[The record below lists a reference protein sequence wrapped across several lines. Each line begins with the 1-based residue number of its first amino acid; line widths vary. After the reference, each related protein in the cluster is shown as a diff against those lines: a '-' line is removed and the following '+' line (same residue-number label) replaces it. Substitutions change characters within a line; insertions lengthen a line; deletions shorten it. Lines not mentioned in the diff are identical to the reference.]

1 MINLTRLSGFV
12 RRGRAENRIHRVIHN
27 WAPMHEH
34 PQFGVSRKSINEL
47 LRECWAVSP
56 GMVLRLARLFATD
69 AEFWLNLQRAVHLY
83 HARVATTADVTQ
95 IQPLCVP

>member
-12 RRGRAENRIHRVIHN
+12 RRRRAENRIHRVIHN

-34 PQFGVSRKSINEL
+34 RQLRVSRKSINEL

-56 GMVLRLARLFATD
+56 GMALRLGRLFAND
-69 AEFWLNLQRAVHLY
+69 AEFWLNLQRAVNLY

-95 IQPLCVP
+95 IQPLCVS

>member
-12 RRGRAENRIHRVIHN
+12 RRRRAENRIHGVIHN

-34 PQFGVSRKSINEL
+34 PQLGVSRKSINAL
-47 LRECWAVSP
+47 LRECWVVSP

-69 AEFWLNLQRAVHLY
+69 VEFWLNLQRAVHLY

>member
-12 RRGRAENRIHRVIHN
+12 RRRRAENRIHRVIHN
-27 WAPMHEH
+27 WAPLYEH
-34 PQFGVSRKSINEL
+34 PQLGVSRKSINEQ
-47 LRECWAVSP
+47 LRECWVVSP
-56 GMVLRLARLFATD
+56 GIVLRLARLFGTD
-69 AEFWLNLQRAVHLY
+69 AEFWLNLQRAMHLY